1 MMQCNKDRILF
12 WSAQRYLLV
21 GMLVVTFVARLPAVA
36 EEVAPYKSLIDN
48 SPFLTQAF
56 RNQLGRRDRA
66 AIEFRG
72 YTKVDDEWQFGILDT
87 KSGKAYWLRLHE
99 EEDHI
104 LVERFNRSA
113 ERLFIKVDGIAVELR
128 LRD

>member
-1 MMQCNKDRILF
+1 MQCNTDIVFLR
-12 WSAQRYLLV
+12 SAKRCLLTGMLLV
-21 GMLVVTFVARLPAVA
+21 VYVAMLPVQAD
-36 EEVAPYKSLIDN
+36 EVAPYKSLIDN

-104 LVERFNRSA
+104 LVERFNQRA

>member
-1 MMQCNKDRILF
+1 MPYSRENIIFRGAKRSLR
-12 WSAQRYLLV
+12 A
-21 GMLVVTFVARLPAVA
+21 GMLPVVFVAMSALQAA
-36 EEVAPYKSLIDN
+36 EVAPYKSLIDN

-128 LRD
+128 LQD

>member
-1 MMQCNKDRILF
+1 MQCNTDIVFLR
-12 WSAQRYLLV
+12 SAKRCLLTGMLLV
-21 GMLVVTFVARLPAVA
+21 VYVAMLPVQAD
-36 EEVAPYKSLIDN
+36 EVAPYKSLIDN

-104 LVERFNRSA
+104 LVERFNRRA